1 MPVQSVQNT
10 LDHSTGADNEEE
22 IDIIQ
27 SALEKSSLSLDLEES
42 SVSLELSSTMSG
54 YSNTS
59 VEYPNLQNCSSVAIE
74 EDHSLSPHVE
84 ENVISSGF
92 LWVGVGVEGDDSCH
106 DCFFPIV
113 FLSNHITGF
122 ALLSLQK
129 INYLSHINWINAF
142 VLPSAFFLPLI
153 FGVHQQWNLLVMK
166 SENVHSS
173 KS

>member
-1 MPVQSVQNT
+1 MPVQSVKNT
-10 LDHSTGADNEEE
+10 LDYRTGADNEEE

-59 VEYPNLQNCSSVAIE
+59 VEYPNLQNCLSVDTE

-92 LWVGVGVEGDDSCH
+92 L
-106 DCFFPIV
+106 
-113 FLSNHITGF
+113 
-122 ALLSLQK
+122 
-129 INYLSHINWINAF
+129 
-142 VLPSAFFLPLI
+142 
-153 FGVHQQWNLLVMK
+153 
-166 SENVHSS
+166 
-173 KS
+173 

>member
-1 MPVQSVQNT
+1 MPVQSVQNN

-27 SALEKSSLSLDLEES
+27 SALEES

-92 LWVGVGVEGDDSCH
+92 L
-106 DCFFPIV
+106 
-113 FLSNHITGF
+113 
-122 ALLSLQK
+122 
-129 INYLSHINWINAF
+129 
-142 VLPSAFFLPLI
+142 
-153 FGVHQQWNLLVMK
+153 
-166 SENVHSS
+166 
-173 KS
+173 